1 MATEPTTPEAPAAT
15 AGAPAEDKKRRR
27 SDKCRFCRMDFP
39 PDYKDVDM
47 LARLL
52 TGQGKLFS
60 RKRSGNCAFHQ
71 RMLGRA
77 VKQAR
82 QLALLSYVG

>member
-1 MATEPTTPEAPAAT
+1 MATEETTPDAPAAP
-15 AGAPAEDKKRRR
+15 AAPAAEKKRRR

-60 RKRSGNCAFHQ
+60 RKRSGNCALHQ
-71 RMLGRA
+71 RMLGQA

>member
-1 MATEPTTPEAPAAT
+1 MTTETTDPGTPAA
-15 AGAPAEDKKRRR
+15 APVPEDKKRRR

-82 QLALLSYVG
+82 TLALLSYVG